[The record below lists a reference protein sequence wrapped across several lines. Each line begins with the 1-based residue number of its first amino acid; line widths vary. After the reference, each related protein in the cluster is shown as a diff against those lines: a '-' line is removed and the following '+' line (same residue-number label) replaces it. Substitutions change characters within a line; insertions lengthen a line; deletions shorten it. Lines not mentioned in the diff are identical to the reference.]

1 MNGPARP
8 VLLAIDS
15 SPMTETAVTRR
26 LVRDFVD
33 LWRERFPGGEVL
45 YRDVG
50 ANPPPHPDAL
60 TLAAFSRPPET
71 LSTLERESL
80 RLSDRLVEELIRADH
95 VVIGSPMYNFTV
107 TSGLKAWIDLVGRP
121 GRTFS
126 YGPAGA
132 VGLLRDKQIFIV
144 TARGGFYA
152 HAGPEA
158 ENDFQ
163 EAYLRAYFRFM
174 GLEEVYFV
182 HAEGQGVD
190 LETARRH
197 EAEALESLR
206 ALFADDVVRAA

>member
-1 MNGPARP
+1 MERPSRP

-15 SPMTETAVTRR
+15 SPMAETAVTRR
-26 LVRDFVD
+26 LTRDFVA
-33 LWRERFPGGEVL
+33 LWRERFPAGEVI

-60 TLAAFSRPPET
+60 TLAAFGKPPEA
-71 LSTLERESL
+71 LGDLERESL

-126 YGPAGA
+126 YGPQGA
-132 VGLLRDKQIFIV
+132 VGLLRGKQIFVV

-152 HAGPEA
+152 GAGEEA
-158 ENDFQ
+158 GNDFQ
-163 EAYLRAYFRFM
+163 EGYLRAYFRFM
-174 GLEEVYFV
+174 GLDEIHFV

-197 EAEALESLR
+197 EAAALEGLR
-206 ALFADDVVRAA
+206 RLFEGGVVRGA

>member
-1 MNGPARP
+1 MSGSASP

-26 LVRDFVD
+26 LTRDFVG
-33 LWRERFPGGEVL
+33 LWRGRFPAGEVI
-45 YRDVG
+45 YRDLG

-60 TLAAFSRPPET
+60 TLGAFGKPPDA
-71 LSTLERESL
+71 LSDLEHEAL
-80 RLSDRLVEELIRADH
+80 RLSDRLVEEFIRADH

-132 VGLLRDKQIFIV
+132 VGLLRDKQIVVV

-152 HAGPEA
+152 GTGPEA
-158 ENDFQ
+158 DNDFQ
-163 EAYLRAYFRFM
+163 EGYLRAYFRFM
-174 GLEEVYFV
+174 GLEDVHFV

-190 LETARRH
+190 LETARRN
-197 EAEALESLR
+197 EAVALEGLR
-206 ALFADDVVRAA
+206 ALFDGGVVAGP